1 MQLEHPL
8 LLRCN
13 ERFTRHQLRQMPK
26 TPNVSS
32 VTDNRAP
39 RAPRAPPHRPGRPT
53 PPRLASPA
61 CPRRRRA
68 RVKNNCLRFISPL
81 SLNRRGLELEP
92 HKK

>member
-13 ERFTRHQLRQMPK
+13 ERFTRHQDQLRQMPK

-39 RAPRAPPHRPGRPT
+39 RTPPAPPRRPGRPA
-53 PPRLASPA
+53 PPRVPA

-81 SLNRRGLELEP
+81 SLNRCGLELEAGAP
-92 HKK
+92 